1 MLNNFEI
8 AILGYDFLKITNAII
23 MGTIY
28 VGILFIAIGILIRI
42 FPNLLAGY
50 NQLSQRERE
59 NSISNGLPTFAFI
72 VFCLMG
78 IILIAGHFAAIG
90 LNKPSLSGSINIS
103 VILIGAVVLIVFGK
117 ILTNKRVKKTE

>member
-1 MLNNFEI
+1 MTGL
-8 AILGYDFLKITNAII
+8 A
-23 MGTIY
+23 
-28 VGILFIAIGILIRI
+28 FIAIGILIKL

-78 IILIAGHFAAIG
+78 LIIIAGYFAAFG
-90 LNKPSLSGSINIS
+90 LNKPDLSGSINIS
-103 VILIGAVVLIVFGK
+103 VVLIGAVVLIVFGK
-117 ILTNKRVKKTE
+117 KFTDSPVR